1 MHYFKPKAQPIKT
14 VEYKERY
21 GAKVVTLS
29 DNTKAYIPY
38 GTTIIVYEDKFFN
51 HRDIS
56 MQAI

>member
-1 MHYFKPKAQPIKT
+1 MHYYKPKAKPIKT

-29 DNTKAYIPY
+29 DNTKAYILH
-38 GTTIIVYEDKFFN
+38 GTTVVVSEDQFLN
-51 HRDIS
+51 HRDLS

>member
-1 MHYFKPKAQPIKT
+1 MHYYKPKAQPIKT

-29 DNTKAYIPY
+29 DNTKAYILH
-38 GTTIIVYEDKFFN
+38 GTTVVVSEDQFLN
-51 HRDIS
+51 HRDFS

>member
-1 MHYFKPKAQPIKT
+1 MHYYKPKAQPIKT

-29 DNTKAYIPY
+29 DNTKAYILH
-38 GTTIIVYEDKFFN
+38 GTTVVVSEDQFLN